1 MMQIQE
7 LRKQIAATLTK
18 NKVLKLTEIVKRKD
32 LKVKDLLDL
41 TFDTNQQIGFRAAW
55 ILENLLLDDPT
66 VVLESLDE
74 LLLWFPKVVNPSY
87 QRHYAKIWMYVT
99 SPKANP
105 IIKSKLEATNLEP
118 VVEICFDW
126 LINPKVAVA
135 VKVFCCEILFN
146 LRNRYDWLTD
156 ELARKTEFLMKDGSA
171 AMQSRGKKILKQLQ
185 K

>member
-1 MMQIQE
+1 MEMHE
-7 LRKQIAATLTK
+7 LEQVITATLTK
-18 NKVLKLTEIVKRKD
+18 VKVLKLTEIAKRKD
-32 LKVKDLLDL
+32 LKIKDLIDL
-41 TFDTNQQIGFRAAW
+41 TFDTNRQIGFRAAW
-55 ILENLLLDDPT
+55 ILENLLLGDP
-66 VVLESLDE
+66 VLIAENLDG
-74 LLLWFPKVVNPSY
+74 LLLRFPQVSNPSC
-87 QRHYAKIWMYVT
+87 QRHYAKIWMYIT

-118 VVEICFDW
+118 VVETCFDW
-126 LINPKVAVA
+126 LINSKVAVA

-156 ELARKTEFLMKDGSA
+156 ELARETGFLMKGGSA